1 MQSTLETAKCSIR
14 TQVIILLLVFF
25 SHLSDQDDA
34 SVKEKE
40 LRYIFKKAIGTTRED
55 FLVNHDDSFLMSNS
69 VL

>member
-1 MQSTLETAKCSIR
+1 M
-14 TQVIILLLVFF
+14 IILPLVFF